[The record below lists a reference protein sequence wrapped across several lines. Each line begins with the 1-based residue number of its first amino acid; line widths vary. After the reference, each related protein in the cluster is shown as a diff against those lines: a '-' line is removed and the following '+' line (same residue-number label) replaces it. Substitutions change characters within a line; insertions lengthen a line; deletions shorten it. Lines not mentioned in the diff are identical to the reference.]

1 MIPIAYICFC
11 PFCFV
16 YTVVDLLLSK
26 EKESIVRCKNCRKE
40 FVARLDDKFRK
51 DEIKDSSK
59 GDSLC

>member
-1 MIPIAYICFC
+1 M
-11 PFCFV
+11 
-16 YTVVDLLLSK
+16 YTVVDLLSSK

-51 DEIKDSSK
+51 DEIKDSPK